1 MRLKVIL
8 ALPGMSFLLSR
19 LNLAQVPSMVS
30 AIIMLG
36 QSKTL
41 SLHLRERKDGSLNE
55 ARLIYIKAMGELIS
69 SSDHLYFMKNK
80 YILILLSYFINNTI
94 QNLNLNADDNVLLPS
109 SRDVLKQ
116 DNEPVGQLISL
127 VPI

>member
-1 MRLKVIL
+1 
-8 ALPGMSFLLSR
+8 
-19 LNLAQVPSMVS
+19 
-30 AIIMLG
+30 
-36 QSKTL
+36 
-41 SLHLRERKDGSLNE
+41 
-55 ARLIYIKAMGELIS
+55 MGELIS